1 MPPFLMP
8 LPERV
13 RWPSS
18 RYSSQDLKHSLFPAS
33 DCCVCLG
40 EDSLPVTGAEFALY
54 TLPTTRKFQKRQQQ
68 HQQHCS
74 QHHKFVSIKRR
85 TPQQMREEQVRLTA
99 VRRRHSEILVEELAA
114 GQLAHLACRS
124 SEMEANR
131 RTEEAKNTNYRE
143 GTETNRMPGDEILY
157 ATLNKRT
164 SRRSGERRT
173 SRRTEFGHVRRR
185 DSAEAA
191 GSEAVTRTEIVMQED
206 FSSMVAID
214 KVILPLEA
222 GAENHYEEEEEVD
235 SECGR
240 LKKCIYGGRDGFKIL
255 SVEVLP
261 LEREEQRQQY

>member
-1 MPPFLMP
+1 M
-8 LPERV
+8 
-13 RWPSS
+13 
-18 RYSSQDLKHSLFPAS
+18 A
-33 DCCVCLG
+33 
-40 EDSLPVTGAEFALY
+40 GAEFALY

-85 TPQQMREEQVRLTA
+85 TPQQMREEQVRLNA

-164 SRRSGERRT
+164 SRRSGERK